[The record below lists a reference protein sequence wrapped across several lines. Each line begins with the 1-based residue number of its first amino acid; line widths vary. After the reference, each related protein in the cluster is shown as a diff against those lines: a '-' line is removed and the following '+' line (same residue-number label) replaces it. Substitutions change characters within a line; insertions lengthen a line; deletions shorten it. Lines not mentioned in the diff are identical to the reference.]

1 MEHDLAAKTSHE
13 SFHSTRSQLEEAP
26 TTNPP
31 ADLVMTDL
39 HTAAL
44 QAAGLPVYDLD
55 TFLNDPRNQASPE
68 AKSPPQ
74 KKQRTDPAISSSSS
88 APEQLG
94 SPKTTH
100 NVPALHHLC
109 QERGLIPEYEIDGD
123 QALGFAGTVTV
134 GGETIISDQRW
145 RNKKEAKE
153 GLAELAVPV
162 VREIGPM
169 QKGKA
174 VLMTPK
180 ENREPE
186 KNWVGMLLGESIPI
200 STTISQPSLR
210 YNFLPLIADSVPE
223 YHNATDPTH
232 LNPAST
238 YTEYALGPSFA
249 CTCTIPP
256 IGNVSS
262 TPAVLGSPTAPFSTK
277 KAARINAAKAAV
289 QHLISLGELN
299 PDGSCKAKKKAKFSA
314 GPTVKVEAK
323 GIEVKKDTSYANR
336 VGSCFQ
342 AHLLEPFLLLKFCF
356 HDLRDMIYIYGI
368 YPNLQNSLCPNPRL
382 KTLLLL
388 LPSSCSPPSSPTR
401 KELTPHKPNPGQRP
415 RPPPLLHGPRLPL
428 HPHLRRRTKHAVR
441 RRVFHRRR
449 ALSSELEGWGR
460 GSKERVWE
468 EERQGG
474 VCEGGVGGVE
484 GRGEGEGGGV

>member
-13 SFHSTRSQLEEAP
+13 SFHSTRSQPEEAP

-44 QAAGLPVYDLD
+44 QAAGLPVYDLE
-55 TFLNDPRNQASPE
+55 TYLNDPRNQASPE

-74 KKQRTDPAISSSSS
+74 KKQRTDQAKSSSSASS

-109 QERGLIPEYEIDGD
+109 QERGLVPEYEIDGD
-123 QALGFAGTVTV
+123 QALGFAGTVAV

-162 VREIGPM
+162 VREMGPM

-186 KNWVGMLLGESIPI
+186 KNWVGMLL
-200 STTISQPSLR
+200 
-210 YNFLPLIADSVPE
+210 E

-232 LNPAST
+232 SHPAST

-256 IGNVSS
+256 ISNVSS
-262 TPAVLGSPTAPFSTK
+262 TPAVLGSSTAPFSTK
-277 KAARINAAKAAV
+277 KAARNNAAKAAV

-299 PDGSCKAKKKAKFSA
+299 PNGSCKAKKKAKLSA

-336 VGSCFQ
+336 VN
-342 AHLLEPFLLLKFCF
+342 
-356 HDLRDMIYIYGI
+356 DLA
-368 YPNLQNSLCPNPRL
+368 
-382 KTLLLL
+382 
-388 LPSSCSPPSSPTR
+388 
-401 KELTPHKPNPGQRP
+401 
-415 RPPPLLHGPRLPL
+415 PLLSFTVPVYRFTPTSAAAPNILSGAAYFTGDALY
-428 HPHLRRRTKHAVR
+428 HPSLKDGVGEVR
-441 RRVFHRRR
+441 NVFGKKN
-449 ALSSELEGWGR
+449 AKEECAR
-460 GSKERVWE
+460 GVWE
-468 EERQGG
+468 VLKGVARER
-474 VCEGGVGGVE
+474 GVE
-484 GRGEGEGGGV
+484 IEEAEV